1 MKDTGPWKR
10 SMKITGEKAAQAMEQ
25 VCATE
30 VFQSF
35 TKKDISVAAWGSE
48 AKGTLKMW
56 QGRQPGK

>member
-1 MKDTGPWKR
+1 
-10 SMKITGEKAAQAMEQ
+10 MKITGEKAAQAMEQ
-25 VCATE
+25 VCATG